1 MLDTARSRIW
11 EAMRIGPQ
19 WLLRDTEDPLLD
31 EMTKKRLAP
40 APVRETPAEASASVR
55 TPASASPASRV
66 VPPRT
71 PVTHRAPRAG
81 AAQHPVAGGSA
92 TRTAEN
98 VIPIVSMPEATVE
111 AAKTADWETLRGL
124 ADACRVCPMGSTRQ
138 HMVFA
143 EEGREARFV
152 IVGEAPGGEE
162 DFQGIPFVGKSG
174 QLLTAML
181 NVLGIERRKD
191 VTILNVL
198 KCRPPGNRN
207 PKPDEVAACS
217 VFLRRQLE
225 ILQPDVLFLMGRF
238 AVTSLLN
245 LPPDSSIGRTRGT
258 IYQVRVGA
266 KMVPAVTTY
275 HPSYLL
281 RRPEEKAKAWED
293 LVLLKQTLARA
304 GITFGKKDD

>member
-11 EAMRIGPQ
+11 EAMQIGPQ

-40 APVRETPAEASASVR
+40 APVGETPAEAPASVR
-55 TPASASPASRV
+55 TAAPAPASRV
-66 VPPRT
+66 APSRA

-81 AAQHPVAGGSA
+81 AATHPVEGTSA
-92 TRTAEN
+92 RAADT
-98 VIPIVSMPEATVE
+98 VIPIVTMPEATAA

-124 ADACRVCPMGSTRQ
+124 ADACRACPMGATRQ

-217 VFLRRQLE
+217 VFLRRQLD

-245 LPPDSSIGRTRGT
+245 LPPESSIGRTRGT
-258 IYQVRVGA
+258 IYEVRVGA

-304 GITFGKKDD
+304 GIVFGGKED

>member
-11 EAMRIGPQ
+11 EAMQIGPQ

-31 EMTKKRLAP
+31 EITKKRLAP
-40 APVRETPAEASASVR
+40 APVGETPAEAPASVR
-55 TPASASPASRV
+55 TAAPAPASRV
-66 VPPRT
+66 APSRA

-81 AAQHPVAGGSA
+81 AATHPVEGTSA
-92 TRTAEN
+92 RAADT
-98 VIPIVSMPEATVE
+98 VIPIVTMPEATAA

-124 ADACRVCPMGSTRQ
+124 ADACRTCPMGATRQ

-181 NVLGIERRKD
+181 KVLGIERRKD

-245 LPPDSSIGRTRGT
+245 LPPESSIGRTRGT
-258 IYQVRVGA
+258 IYEVRVGA

-304 GITFGKKDD
+304 GIVFGGKED

>member
-11 EAMRIGPQ
+11 EAMQIGPQ

-40 APVRETPAEASASVR
+40 APVGETPAEAPASVR
-55 TPASASPASRV
+55 TAAPAPASRV
-66 VPPRT
+66 APSRA

-81 AAQHPVAGGSA
+81 AATHPVEGTSA
-92 TRTAEN
+92 RAADT
-98 VIPIVSMPEATVE
+98 VIPIVTMPEATAA

-124 ADACRVCPMGSTRQ
+124 ADACRACPMGATRQ

-238 AVTSLLN
+238 AVTSLLD
-245 LPPDSSIGRTRGT
+245 LPPESSIGRTRGT
-258 IYQVRVGA
+258 IYEVRVGA

-304 GITFGKKDD
+304 GIVFGGKED

>member
-11 EAMRIGPQ
+11 EAMQIGPQ

-40 APVRETPAEASASVR
+40 APVGETPAEAPASVR
-55 TPASASPASRV
+55 TAAPAPASRV
-66 VPPRT
+66 APSRA

-81 AAQHPVAGGSA
+81 AASHPVAGAPRAG
-92 TRTAEN
+92 EN
-98 VIPIVSMPEATVE
+98 VIPIVTMPEETAAT
-111 AAKTADWETLRGL
+111 AKTADWETLRSL
-124 ADACRVCPMGSTRQ
+124 ADACRACPMGSTRQ

-245 LPPDSSIGRTRGT
+245 LPPESSIGRTRGT
-258 IYQVRVGA
+258 IYEVRVGA

-304 GITFGKKDD
+304 GIVFGGKED

>member
-11 EAMRIGPQ
+11 EAMQIGPQ

-40 APVRETPAEASASVR
+40 APVRETSAQA
-55 TPASASPASRV
+55 PASARTGASSPASLAS
-66 VPPRT
+66 PRAS
-71 PVTHRAPRAG
+71 VTHRAPRAG
-81 AAQHPVAGGSA
+81 AASHPVAGA
-92 TRTAEN
+92 ARAAEN
-98 VIPIVSMPEATVE
+98 VIPIVTMPEETAT
-111 AAKTADWETLRGL
+111 AAKTADWETLRSL
-124 ADACRVCPMGSTRQ
+124 ADACRACPMGATRQ

-258 IYQVRVGA
+258 IYEVRVGA

-304 GITFGKKDD
+304 GIVFGKKDA

>member
-11 EAMRIGPQ
+11 EAMQIGPQ

-40 APVRETPAEASASVR
+40 APVGETPAEAPASVR
-55 TPASASPASRV
+55 TAAPAPASRV
-66 VPPRT
+66 APSRA

-81 AAQHPVAGGSA
+81 AATHPVEGTSA
-92 TRTAEN
+92 RAADT
-98 VIPIVSMPEATVE
+98 VISIVTMPEATAA

-124 ADACRVCPMGSTRQ
+124 ADACRACPMGATRQ

-181 NVLGIERRKD
+181 NVLGVERRKD

-245 LPPDSSIGRTRGT
+245 LPPESSIGRTRGT
-258 IYQVRVGA
+258 IYEVRVGA
-266 KMVPAVTTY
+266 KVVPAVTTY

-304 GITFGKKDD
+304 GIFFGGKED

>member
-11 EAMRIGPQ
+11 EAMQIGPQ

-40 APVRETPAEASASVR
+40 APVGETPAEALASVR
-55 TPASASPASRV
+55 TAAPAPASRV
-66 VPPRT
+66 APSRA

-81 AAQHPVAGGSA
+81 AATHPVEGTSA
-92 TRTAEN
+92 RAADT
-98 VIPIVSMPEATVE
+98 VIPIVTMPEATAA

-124 ADACRVCPMGSTRQ
+124 ADACRACPMGATRQ

-181 NVLGIERRKD
+181 NVLGVERRKD

-245 LPPDSSIGRTRGT
+245 LPPESSIGRTRGT
-258 IYQVRVGA
+258 IYEVRVGA

-304 GITFGKKDD
+304 GIVFGKKDV

>member
-1 MLDTARSRIW
+1 MLDAARSRIW
-11 EAMRIGPQ
+11 EAMQIGPQ

-40 APVRETPAEASASVR
+40 APVGETPAEAPASVR
-55 TPASASPASRV
+55 TAAPAPASRV
-66 VPPRT
+66 APSRA

-81 AAQHPVAGGSA
+81 AATHPVEGTSA
-92 TRTAEN
+92 RAADT
-98 VIPIVSMPEATVE
+98 VIPIVTMPEATAA

-124 ADACRVCPMGSTRQ
+124 ADACRACPMGATRQ

-245 LPPDSSIGRTRGT
+245 LPPESSIGRTRGT
-258 IYQVRVGA
+258 IYEVRVGA

-304 GITFGKKDD
+304 GIVFGGKED

>member
-11 EAMRIGPQ
+11 EAMQIGPQ

-40 APVRETPAEASASVR
+40 APVRETPAQA
-55 TPASASPASRV
+55 PASARTGASAPASLAS
-66 VPPRT
+66 PRAS
-71 PVTHRAPRAG
+71 VTHRAPRAG
-81 AAQHPVAGGSA
+81 AASHPVAGAPRAG
-92 TRTAEN
+92 EN
-98 VIPIVSMPEATVE
+98 VIPIVTMPAETVA
-111 AAKTADWETLRGL
+111 AAKTADWETLRSL
-124 ADACRVCPMGSTRQ
+124 ADACHACPMGSTRQ

-181 NVLGIERRKD
+181 NVLGVERRKD

-245 LPPDSSIGRTRGT
+245 LPPESSIGRTRGT
-258 IYQVRVGA
+258 IYEVRVGA

-304 GITFGKKDD
+304 GIVFGGKED

>member
-11 EAMRIGPQ
+11 EAMQIGPQ

-40 APVRETPAEASASVR
+40 APVGETPAEAPASVR
-55 TPASASPASRV
+55 TAAPAPASRV
-66 VPPRT
+66 APSRA

-81 AAQHPVAGGSA
+81 AATHPVEGTSA
-92 TRTAEN
+92 RAADT
-98 VIPIVSMPEATVE
+98 VISIVTMPEATAA

-124 ADACRVCPMGSTRQ
+124 ADACRACPMGATRQ

-245 LPPDSSIGRTRGT
+245 LPPESSIGRTRGT
-258 IYQVRVGA
+258 IYEVRVGA

-304 GITFGKKDD
+304 GIVFGNKED

>member
-40 APVRETPAEASASVR
+40 APVGETPAEAPASVR
-55 TPASASPASRV
+55 TAAPAPASRV
-66 VPPRT
+66 APSRA

-81 AAQHPVAGGSA
+81 AATHPVEGTSA
-92 TRTAEN
+92 RAADT
-98 VIPIVSMPEATVE
+98 VIPIVTMPEATAA

-124 ADACRVCPMGSTRQ
+124 ADACRACPMGATRQ

-174 QLLTAML
+174 QLLTAMF

-245 LPPDSSIGRTRGT
+245 LPPESSIGRTRGT
-258 IYQVRVGA
+258 IYEVRVGA

-293 LVLLKQTLARA
+293 LVLLKQTLARV
-304 GITFGKKDD
+304 GIVFGKKDD

>member
-11 EAMRIGPQ
+11 EAMQIGPQ

-40 APVRETPAEASASVR
+40 APVGETPAEAPASVR
-55 TPASASPASRV
+55 TAAPAPASRV
-66 VPPRT
+66 APSRA

-81 AAQHPVAGGSA
+81 AATHPVEGTSA
-92 TRTAEN
+92 RAADT
-98 VIPIVSMPEATVE
+98 VIPIVTMPEATAA
-111 AAKTADWETLRGL
+111 AAKTANWETLRGL
-124 ADACRVCPMGSTRQ
+124 ADACRACPMGATRQ

-181 NVLGIERRKD
+181 NVLGVERRKD

-245 LPPDSSIGRTRGT
+245 LPPESSIGRTRGT
-258 IYQVRVGA
+258 IYEVRVGA

-304 GITFGKKDD
+304 GIVFGKKDA

>member
-1 MLDTARSRIW
+1 MLDAARSRIW
-11 EAMRIGPQ
+11 EAMQIGPQ

-40 APVRETPAEASASVR
+40 APVGETPAEAPASVW
-55 TPASASPASRV
+55 TAAPAPASRV
-66 VPPRT
+66 APSRA

-81 AAQHPVAGGSA
+81 AATHPVEGTSA
-92 TRTAEN
+92 RAADT
-98 VIPIVSMPEATVE
+98 VISIVTMPEATAA

-124 ADACRVCPMGSTRQ
+124 ADACRACPMGATRQ

-245 LPPDSSIGRTRGT
+245 LPPESSIGRTRGT
-258 IYQVRVGA
+258 IYEVRVGA

-304 GITFGKKDD
+304 GIVFGGKED

>member
-40 APVRETPAEASASVR
+40 APVRETPAQAPASAR
-55 TPASASPASRV
+55 PGAPAPASPASRV
-66 VPPRT
+66 APLRA

-81 AAQHPVAGGSA
+81 AASHPVAGA
-92 TRTAEN
+92 ARAAEN
-98 VIPIVSMPEATVE
+98 VIPIVTMSEETAA

-124 ADACRVCPMGSTRQ
+124 ADACRACPMGSIRQ

-258 IYQVRVGA
+258 IYEVRVGA

-304 GITFGKKDD
+304 GITFGKKDA

>member
-11 EAMRIGPQ
+11 EAMQIGPQ

-40 APVRETPAEASASVR
+40 APVRETSAQA
-55 TPASASPASRV
+55 PASARTGASSPASLAS
-66 VPPRT
+66 PRAS
-71 PVTHRAPRAG
+71 VTHRAPRAG
-81 AAQHPVAGGSA
+81 AASHPVAGA
-92 TRTAEN
+92 ARAAEN
-98 VIPIVSMPEATVE
+98 VIPIVTMPEETAT
-111 AAKTADWETLRGL
+111 AAKTADWETLRSL
-124 ADACRVCPMGSTRQ
+124 ADACRACPMGATRQ

-207 PKPDEVAACS
+207 PKPDAVAACS

-245 LPPDSSIGRTRGT
+245 LPPESSIGRTRGT
-258 IYQVRVGA
+258 IYEVRVGA

-304 GITFGKKDD
+304 GIVFGGKED

>member
-11 EAMRIGPQ
+11 EAMQIGPQ

-40 APVRETPAEASASVR
+40 APVGETPAEAPASVR
-55 TPASASPASRV
+55 TAAPAPASRV
-66 VPPRT
+66 APSRA

-81 AAQHPVAGGSA
+81 AATHPVEGTSA
-92 TRTAEN
+92 RAADT
-98 VIPIVSMPEATVE
+98 VIPIVTMPEATAA

-124 ADACRVCPMGSTRQ
+124 ADACRACPMGATRQ

-181 NVLGIERRKD
+181 NVLGVERRKD

-217 VFLRRQLE
+217 MFLRRQLE

-245 LPPDSSIGRTRGT
+245 LPPESSIGRTRGT
-258 IYQVRVGA
+258 IYEVRVGA

-304 GITFGKKDD
+304 GIFFGGKED

>member
-11 EAMRIGPQ
+11 EAMQIGPQ

-40 APVRETPAEASASVR
+40 APVGETPAEAPASVR
-55 TPASASPASRV
+55 TAAPAPASRV
-66 VPPRT
+66 APSRA

-81 AAQHPVAGGSA
+81 AATHPVEGTSA
-92 TRTAEN
+92 RAADT
-98 VIPIVSMPEATVE
+98 VIPIVTMPEATAA
-111 AAKTADWETLRGL
+111 AAKAADWKTLRGL
-124 ADACRVCPMGSTRQ
+124 ADACRACPMGATRQ

-181 NVLGIERRKD
+181 NVLGVERRKD

-245 LPPDSSIGRTRGT
+245 LPPESSIGRTRGT
-258 IYQVRVGA
+258 IYEVRVGA

-304 GITFGKKDD
+304 GIVFGGKED

>member
-40 APVRETPAEASASVR
+40 APVGETLAEAPASVR
-55 TPASASPASRV
+55 TAAPAPASRV
-66 VPPRT
+66 APSRA

-81 AAQHPVAGGSA
+81 AATHPVEGTSA
-92 TRTAEN
+92 RAADT
-98 VIPIVSMPEATVE
+98 VIPIVTMPEATAA

-124 ADACRVCPMGSTRQ
+124 ADACRACPMGATRQ

-245 LPPDSSIGRTRGT
+245 LPPESSIGRTRGT
-258 IYQVRVGA
+258 IYEVRVGA

-304 GITFGKKDD
+304 GIFFGGKED

>member
-11 EAMRIGPQ
+11 EAMQIGPQ

-40 APVRETPAEASASVR
+40 APVGETPAEAPASVR
-55 TPASASPASRV
+55 TAAPAPASRV
-66 VPPRT
+66 APSRA

-81 AAQHPVAGGSA
+81 AATHPVEGTSA
-92 TRTAEN
+92 RAADT
-98 VIPIVSMPEATVE
+98 VIPIVTMPEATAA

-124 ADACRVCPMGSTRQ
+124 ADACRACPMGATRQ

-245 LPPDSSIGRTRGT
+245 LPPESSIGRTRGT
-258 IYQVRVGA
+258 IYEVRVGA

-304 GITFGKKDD
+304 GIFFGGKED

>member
-11 EAMRIGPQ
+11 EAMQIGPQ

-40 APVRETPAEASASVR
+40 APVRETPASARTGASA
-55 TPASASPASRV
+55 PASLASPRAS
-66 VPPRT
+66 
-71 PVTHRAPRAG
+71 VTHRAPRAG
-81 AAQHPVAGGSA
+81 AATHPVEGTSVRAA
-92 TRTAEN
+92 DT
-98 VIPIVSMPEATVE
+98 VIPIVTMPEATAA

-124 ADACRVCPMGSTRQ
+124 ADACRACPMGATRQ

-245 LPPDSSIGRTRGT
+245 LPPESSIGRTRGT
-258 IYQVRVGA
+258 IYEVRVGA

-304 GITFGKKDD
+304 GIVFGGKED

>member
-11 EAMRIGPQ
+11 EAMQIGPQ

-40 APVRETPAEASASVR
+40 APVRETSAQAPASVR
-55 TPASASPASRV
+55 TGVSAPASLASPRA
-66 VPPRT
+66 

-81 AAQHPVAGGSA
+81 AASHPVAA
-92 TRTAEN
+92 TGAARAGEN
-98 VIPIVSMPEATVE
+98 VIPIVTLPEETVT
-111 AAKTADWETLRGL
+111 AARTADWETLRNL
-124 ADACRVCPMGSTRQ
+124 ADACRACPMGSTRQ

-258 IYQVRVGA
+258 IYEVRVGA

-304 GITFGKKDD
+304 RITFGKKDA

>member
-11 EAMRIGPQ
+11 EAMQIGPQ

-40 APVRETPAEASASVR
+40 APVRETSAQA
-55 TPASASPASRV
+55 PASARTGASSPASLAS
-66 VPPRT
+66 PRAS
-71 PVTHRAPRAG
+71 VTHRAPRAG
-81 AAQHPVAGGSA
+81 AASHPVAGA
-92 TRTAEN
+92 ARAAEN
-98 VIPIVSMPEATVE
+98 VIPIVTMPEETAT
-111 AAKTADWETLRGL
+111 AAKTADWETLRSL
-124 ADACRVCPMGSTRQ
+124 ADACRACPMGSTRQ

-191 VTILNVL
+191 VMILNVL

-258 IYQVRVGA
+258 IYEVRVGA

-304 GITFGKKDD
+304 GIVFGKKDA

>member
-1 MLDTARSRIW
+1 MLDTARSRMW
-11 EAMRIGPQ
+11 EAMQIGPQ

-40 APVRETPAEASASVR
+40 APVRETSAQA
-55 TPASASPASRV
+55 PASARTGASSPASLAS
-66 VPPRT
+66 PRAS
-71 PVTHRAPRAG
+71 VTHRAPRAG
-81 AAQHPVAGGSA
+81 VASHPVAGAPRAG
-92 TRTAEN
+92 EN
-98 VIPIVSMPEATVE
+98 VIPIVTMPEETVT
-111 AAKTADWETLRGL
+111 AARTADWETLRNL
-124 ADACRVCPMGSTRQ
+124 ADACRACPMGSTRQ

-258 IYQVRVGA
+258 IYEVRVGA

-304 GITFGKKDD
+304 EIVFGKKDV

>member
-11 EAMRIGPQ
+11 EAMQIGPQ

-40 APVRETPAEASASVR
+40 APVRETSAQA
-55 TPASASPASRV
+55 PASARTGASSPASLAS
-66 VPPRT
+66 PRAS
-71 PVTHRAPRAG
+71 VTHRAPRAG
-81 AAQHPVAGGSA
+81 AASHPLAATGAARAGES
-92 TRTAEN
+92 
-98 VIPIVSMPEATVE
+98 VIPIVTLPEETVT
-111 AAKTADWETLRGL
+111 AARTADWETLRNL
-124 ADACRVCPMGSTRQ
+124 ADACRACPMGSTRQ

-258 IYQVRVGA
+258 IYEVRVGA

-304 GITFGKKDD
+304 GITFGKKDA

>member
-40 APVRETPAEASASVR
+40 APVRGAAVRPDAPPISAEVPAA
-55 TPASASPASRV
+55 RV
-66 VPPRT
+66 APTRA
-71 PVTHRAPRAG
+71 PVTHRASRAG
-81 AAQHPVAGGSA
+81 AAPQGAAGRNVARAGE
-92 TRTAEN
+92 T
-98 VIPIVSMPEATVE
+98 VVPIVSMPEETAL
-111 AAKTADWETLRGL
+111 AARTADWETLRGL

-181 NVLGIERRKD
+181 NVLGVERRKD

-245 LPPDSSIGRTRGT
+245 LPLESSIGRTRGT
-258 IYQVRVGA
+258 IYEVRVGS

-304 GITFGKKDD
+304 GIVFGKKKD

>member
-40 APVRETPAEASASVR
+40 APVGETPAEAPASVR
-55 TPASASPASRV
+55 TAAPAPASRV
-66 VPPRT
+66 APSRA

-81 AAQHPVAGGSA
+81 AATHPVEGTSA
-92 TRTAEN
+92 RAADT
-98 VIPIVSMPEATVE
+98 VIPIVTMPEATAA

-124 ADACRVCPMGSTRQ
+124 ADACRACPMGATRQ

-181 NVLGIERRKD
+181 NVLGVERRKD

-245 LPPDSSIGRTRGT
+245 LPPESSIGRTRGT
-258 IYQVRVGA
+258 IYEVRVGA

-304 GITFGKKDD
+304 GIVFGGKEN

>member
-40 APVRETPAEASASVR
+40 APVRGAAVRPDAPPISTEVPAA
-55 TPASASPASRV
+55 RV
-66 VPPRT
+66 APTRA
-71 PVTHRAPRAG
+71 PVTHRASRAG
-81 AAQHPVAGGSA
+81 ETV
-92 TRTAEN
+92 
-98 VIPIVSMPEATVE
+98 VPIVSMPEETAL
-111 AAKTADWETLRGL
+111 AARTADWETLRSL

-245 LPPDSSIGRTRGT
+245 LPPESSIGRTRGT
-258 IYQVRVGA
+258 IYEVRVGA

-304 GITFGKKDD
+304 GIVFGGKED

>member
-11 EAMRIGPQ
+11 EAMQIGPQ

-40 APVRETPAEASASVR
+40 APVGETPAEAPASVR
-55 TPASASPASRV
+55 TAAPAPASRV
-66 VPPRT
+66 APSRA

-81 AAQHPVAGGSA
+81 AATHPVEGTSA
-92 TRTAEN
+92 RAADT
-98 VIPIVSMPEATVE
+98 VISIVTMPEATAA

-124 ADACRVCPMGSTRQ
+124 ADACRACPMGATRQ

-181 NVLGIERRKD
+181 NVLGVERRKD

-245 LPPDSSIGRTRGT
+245 LPPESSIGRTRGT
-258 IYQVRVGA
+258 IYEVRVGA

-304 GITFGKKDD
+304 GIVFGGKED

>member
-11 EAMRIGPQ
+11 EAMQIGPQ

-40 APVRETPAEASASVR
+40 APVGETPAEAPASVR
-55 TPASASPASRV
+55 TAAPAPASRV
-66 VPPRT
+66 APSRA

-81 AAQHPVAGGSA
+81 AATHPVEGTSA
-92 TRTAEN
+92 RAANT
-98 VIPIVSMPEATVE
+98 VIPIVTMPEATAA

-124 ADACRVCPMGSTRQ
+124 ADACRACPMGATRQ

-245 LPPDSSIGRTRGT
+245 LPPESSIGRTRGT
-258 IYQVRVGA
+258 IYEVRVGA

-304 GITFGKKDD
+304 GIVFGGKED

>member
-11 EAMRIGPQ
+11 EAMQIGPQ

-40 APVRETPAEASASVR
+40 APVGETPAEAPASVR
-55 TPASASPASRV
+55 TAAPAPASRV
-66 VPPRT
+66 APSRA

-81 AAQHPVAGGSA
+81 AATHPVEGTSA
-92 TRTAEN
+92 RAADT
-98 VIPIVSMPEATVE
+98 VIPIVTMPEATAA

-124 ADACRVCPMGSTRQ
+124 ADACRACPMGATRQ

-245 LPPDSSIGRTRGT
+245 LPPESSIGRTRGT
-258 IYQVRVGA
+258 IYEVRVGA
-266 KMVPAVTTY
+266 EMVPAVTTY

-304 GITFGKKDD
+304 GIVFGGKED

>member
-40 APVRETPAEASASVR
+40 APVGEMPAEAPASVR
-55 TPASASPASRV
+55 TAAPAPASRV
-66 VPPRT
+66 APSRA

-81 AAQHPVAGGSA
+81 AATHPVEGTSA
-92 TRTAEN
+92 RAADT
-98 VIPIVSMPEATVE
+98 VIPIVTMPEATAA

-181 NVLGIERRKD
+181 NVLGVERRKD

-245 LPPDSSIGRTRGT
+245 LPPESSIGRTRGT
-258 IYQVRVGA
+258 IYEVRVGA

-304 GITFGKKDD
+304 GIVFGGKED

>member
-40 APVRETPAEASASVR
+40 APVGERPAEAPASVR
-55 TPASASPASRV
+55 TAAPAPASRV
-66 VPPRT
+66 APSRA

-81 AAQHPVAGGSA
+81 AATHPVEGTSA
-92 TRTAEN
+92 RAADT
-98 VIPIVSMPEATVE
+98 VIPIVTMPEATAA

-124 ADACRVCPMGSTRQ
+124 ADACRACPMGATRQ

-245 LPPDSSIGRTRGT
+245 LPPESSIGRTRGT
-258 IYQVRVGA
+258 IYEVRVGA

-304 GITFGKKDD
+304 GIVFGGKED

>member
-11 EAMRIGPQ
+11 EAMQIGPQ

-40 APVRETPAEASASVR
+40 APVGETPAEAPASVR
-55 TPASASPASRV
+55 TAAPAPASRV
-66 VPPRT
+66 APSRA

-81 AAQHPVAGGSA
+81 AATHPVEGTSA
-92 TRTAEN
+92 RAADT
-98 VIPIVSMPEATVE
+98 VIPIVTMPEATAA

-124 ADACRVCPMGSTRQ
+124 ADACRACPMGATRQ

-181 NVLGIERRKD
+181 NVLGVERRKD

-245 LPPDSSIGRTRGT
+245 LPPESSIGRTRGT
-258 IYQVRVGA
+258 IYEVRVGA

-304 GITFGKKDD
+304 GIVFGKKDA

>member
-1 MLDTARSRIW
+1 
-11 EAMRIGPQ
+11 MRIGPQ
-19 WLLRDTEDPLLD
+19 WLLRDTDDPLLD

-40 APVRETPAEASASVR
+40 APVRGAAVRPDAPPISAEVPAA
-55 TPASASPASRV
+55 RV
-66 VPPRT
+66 APTRA
-71 PVTHRAPRAG
+71 PVTHRASRAG
-81 AAQHPVAGGSA
+81 AAPHGAAGRNVARAGE
-92 TRTAEN
+92 T
-98 VIPIVSMPEATVE
+98 VVPIVSMPEETAL
-111 AAKTADWETLRGL
+111 AARTAGWETSGSL

-181 NVLGIERRKD
+181 NVLGVERRKD

-238 AVTSLLN
+238 ASQALIGLQPGAPLGRMRGRVHEAN
-245 LPPDSSIGRTRGT
+245 VGGRT
-258 IYQVRVGA
+258 I
-266 KMVPAVTTY
+266 PAVATY

-281 RRPEEKAKAWED
+281 RSPDQKARAWED
-293 LVLLKQTLARA
+293 LCLLRRVMRDA
-304 GITFGKKDD
+304 GISLRTKEKHWD

>member
-11 EAMRIGPQ
+11 EAMQIGPQ

-40 APVRETPAEASASVR
+40 APVRETSAQASASVR
-55 TPASASPASRV
+55 TGVSAPASLASPRA
-66 VPPRT
+66 

-81 AAQHPVAGGSA
+81 AASHPVAA
-92 TRTAEN
+92 TGAARAGEN
-98 VIPIVSMPEATVE
+98 VIPIVTLPEETVT
-111 AAKTADWETLRGL
+111 AVRTADWETLRNL
-124 ADACRVCPMGSTRQ
+124 ADACRACPMGSTRQ

-258 IYQVRVGA
+258 IYEVRVGA

-304 GITFGKKDD
+304 GITFGKKDA

>member
-11 EAMRIGPQ
+11 EAMQIGPQ

-40 APVRETPAEASASVR
+40 APVGETPAEAPASVR
-55 TPASASPASRV
+55 TAAPAPASRV
-66 VPPRT
+66 APSRV

-81 AAQHPVAGGSA
+81 AATRPVEGTSA
-92 TRTAEN
+92 RAADT
-98 VIPIVSMPEATVE
+98 VIPIVTMPEATAA

-124 ADACRVCPMGSTRQ
+124 ADACRACPMGATRQ

-245 LPPDSSIGRTRGT
+245 LPPESSIGRTRGT
-258 IYQVRVGA
+258 IYEVRVGA

-304 GITFGKKDD
+304 GIVFGGKED

>member
-11 EAMRIGPQ
+11 EAMQIGPQ

-40 APVRETPAEASASVR
+40 APVGETPAEAPASVR
-55 TPASASPASRV
+55 TAAPAPASRV
-66 VPPRT
+66 APSRA

-81 AAQHPVAGGSA
+81 AATHPVEGTSA
-92 TRTAEN
+92 RAADT
-98 VIPIVSMPEATVE
+98 VIPIVTMPEATAA

-124 ADACRVCPMGSTRQ
+124 ADVCRACPMGATRQ

-181 NVLGIERRKD
+181 NVLGVERRKD

-245 LPPDSSIGRTRGT
+245 LPPESSIGRTRGT
-258 IYQVRVGA
+258 IYEVRVGA

-304 GITFGKKDD
+304 GIVFGGKED

>member
-40 APVRETPAEASASVR
+40 APVGETPAEAPASVR
-55 TPASASPASRV
+55 TAVLAPASRV
-66 VPPRT
+66 APSRA

-81 AAQHPVAGGSA
+81 AATHPVEGTSA
-92 TRTAEN
+92 RAADT
-98 VIPIVSMPEATVE
+98 VIPIVTMPEATAA

-124 ADACRVCPMGSTRQ
+124 ADACRACPMGATRQ

-181 NVLGIERRKD
+181 NVLGVERRKD

-245 LPPDSSIGRTRGT
+245 LPPESSIGRTRGT
-258 IYQVRVGA
+258 IYEVRVGA

-304 GITFGKKDD
+304 GIVFGGKEN

>member
-40 APVRETPAEASASVR
+40 APVRETRAEA
-55 TPASASPASRV
+55 PASARTGAPAPASLAS
-66 VPPRT
+66 PRA
-71 PVTHRAPRAG
+71 PVTHRTPRAG
-81 AAQHPVAGGSA
+81 AASHPVAGAPRAG
-92 TRTAEN
+92 EN
-98 VIPIVSMPEATVE
+98 VIPIVTMPEETAAT
-111 AAKTADWETLRGL
+111 AKTADWETLRSL
-124 ADACRVCPMGSTRQ
+124 ADACRACPMGSTRQ

-245 LPPDSSIGRTRGT
+245 LPPESSIGRTRGT
-258 IYQVRVGA
+258 IYEVRVGA

-304 GITFGKKDD
+304 GIVFGGKED